1 MNRYKRTDRVSTIIH
16 RAVSEII
23 ENDIRDTRKGM
34 VTVTDVQVAKDFKTA
49 KIFVSVLGDSDQVK
63 KSVELLNNAA
73 GFIRAKLGDMII
85 IRYVPSLKFYYD
97 ASTVTGMKMDSIL
110 KELNTESIE

>member
-1 MNRYKRTDRVSTIIH
+1 MNRYKRTDRVSNIVH
-16 RAVSEII
+16 RAISDII
-23 ENDIRDTRKGM
+23 DNEIRDTRKGM
-34 VTVTDVQVAKDFKTA
+34 VTVTGVEVARDFKTA
-49 KIFVSVLGDSDQVK
+49 RVFVSVLGDREQADI
-63 KSVELLNNAA
+63 SVELLNNAS
-73 GFIRAKLGDMII
+73 GFIRSRLGEMII